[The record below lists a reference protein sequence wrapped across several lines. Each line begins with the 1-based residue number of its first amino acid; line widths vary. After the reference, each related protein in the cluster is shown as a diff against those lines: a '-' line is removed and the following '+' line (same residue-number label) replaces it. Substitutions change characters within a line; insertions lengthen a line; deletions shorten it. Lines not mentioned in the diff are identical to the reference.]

1 GGADMDWLRQALAA
15 AFCVAALPA
24 VAEWQASVTSYAGV
38 RFAAATDPSGTLTIR
53 CAAPDPTVASPG
65 QAGTP
70 YNAKFEL
77 SGSIYAPDSASD
89 RMTATLVPDDT
100 GYQFPVSVFDAE
112 RDLWPMPVAMSDPS
126 LLATLQS
133 ERLVLYNGRG
143 KAWQFSTEGL
153 EAAVSA
159 TFRACVE
166 GWRAKGHTIPP
177 ALAGFAPPETALARA
192 DHALPQNIARR
203 VTVACNGPFEL
214 DPANLL
220 TGLIDSDQATDYV
233 LNWNDVRCSTGMARP
248 LCGAA
253 NCSIDVYLSSLGYR
267 YSERDALLGIAPALV
282 PLSNGRMG
290 ITMSGTGGICDA
302 GRCNRPFWWDGTRL
316 RN

>member
-1 GGADMDWLRQALAA
+1 MDWLRRALTAA
-15 AFCVAALPA
+15 LCVAALPA
-24 VAEWQASVTSYAGV
+24 LAEWQASVTSYAGV
-38 RFAAATDPSGTLTIR
+38 RFAAATDPSGMLTIR
-53 CAAPDPTVASPG
+53 CAAPDPAAASPG

-70 YNAKFEL
+70 YNAKLEL
-77 SGSIYAPDSASD
+77 SGALFAPDAAGD

-100 GYQFPVSVFDAE
+100 GYRFPDSVFDAE
-112 RDLWPMPVAMSDPS
+112 RNLWPLPVAMADPS

-133 ERLVLYNGRG
+133 NRMVLHNGRG

-159 TFRACVE
+159 TFHACIE
-166 GWRAKGHTIPP
+166 GWRAQDHTIPP
-177 ALAGFAPPETALARA
+177 ALAGFAPPKTALALA
-192 DHALPQNIARR
+192 DHALPKTIAQR
-203 VTVACNGPFEL
+203 VAVACNGPFEF
-214 DPANLL
+214 DPATLL
-220 TGLIDSDQATDYV
+220 TGLIDGDQATDYV
-233 LNWNDVRCSTGMARP
+233 LNWNDVRCTSGLARP

-253 NCSIDVYLSSLGYR
+253 NCSIDVFLSSLGYR
-267 YSERDALLGIAPALV
+267 YRERDALLGIAPALV

-290 ITMSGTGGICDA
+290 ITMSGTGGICGG